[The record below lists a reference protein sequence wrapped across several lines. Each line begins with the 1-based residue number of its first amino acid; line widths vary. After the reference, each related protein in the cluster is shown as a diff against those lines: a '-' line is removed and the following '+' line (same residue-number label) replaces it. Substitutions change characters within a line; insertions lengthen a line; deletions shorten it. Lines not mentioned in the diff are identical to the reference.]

1 MNIGR
6 DIPENILIA
15 GLQSASNPY
24 KLINFLNLRLWQ
36 DPCKQI
42 VGVALLPMLCNA
54 TFPNCRAVQINHAPM
69 RLPPRS
75 HGVPPSVSHI
85 WASARSPPAPLTS
98 RCIDCFLFFLLY
110 TIVYRIPYLPLLNRL
125 EGIWAVCGRR
135 RLETGRPIHKV
146 CPHMHCPSAR
156 LYQSV

>member
-54 TFPNCRAVQINHAPM
+54 TFPNCRADTWIKFGIAQE
-69 RLPPRS
+69 
-75 HGVPPSVSHI
+75 
-85 WASARSPPAPLTS
+85 
-98 RCIDCFLFFLLY
+98 
-110 TIVYRIPYLPLLNRL
+110 YL
-125 EGIWAVCGRR
+125 AK
-135 RLETGRPIHKV
+135 T
-146 CPHMHCPSAR
+146 
-156 LYQSV
+156 